1 MDNVYLIGI
10 GGIGMSALARYY
22 KHNNLFVAGY
32 DRTPSNLTSHLQA
45 EGIDINFQ
53 DSVDIIPKRIKDNP
67 DSLIIFTPAIPKDS
81 AQLQW
86 FKDNDY
92 KILKRSQA
100 LGYLAASK
108 KCLAVAGTHGKTTT
122 STLLAHLLH
131 DSGEGCTAFL
141 GGISSNY
148 NTNLILSKKNVLVAE
163 ADEFDRSFL
172 QLWPEIAVVTSADA
186 DHLDIYNNHETILG
200 AFADFAGQVKKSGTL
215 IVKKGLESKI
225 TGKTL
230 SKVLIYSYDQ
240 PCDFFASEIVPM
252 DGGFFS
258 FTFNYP
264 GGKIEG
270 CRVGIPGWINVENAI
285 AASAIAVTHGL
296 SPESIKKSLAT
307 FKGVRRRF
315 DIRINTPECSYIDDY
330 AHHPGELEAAISS
343 MRNIFRNRKLTVVF
357 QPHLYTRTRDFA
369 DGFAQ
374 SLGMAD
380 ELILMDIYPARELP
394 IDGVSSKMIL
404 DKVKLQEKTLAN
416 KDNLMEIIANKKI
429 DVLVTFG
436 AGDIDRFTDMIEK
449 QLKEQYNV

>member
-148 NTNLILSKKNVLVAE
+148 NTNLILSKNNVLVAE

-200 AFADFAGQVKKSGTL
+200 AFADFAG
-215 IVKKGLESKI
+215 
-225 TGKTL
+225 
-230 SKVLIYSYDQ
+230 
-240 PCDFFASEIVPM
+240 
-252 DGGFFS
+252 
-258 FTFNYP
+258 
-264 GGKIEG
+264 
-270 CRVGIPGWINVENAI
+270 
-285 AASAIAVTHGL
+285 
-296 SPESIKKSLAT
+296 
-307 FKGVRRRF
+307 
-315 DIRINTPECSYIDDY
+315 
-330 AHHPGELEAAISS
+330 
-343 MRNIFRNRKLTVVF
+343 
-357 QPHLYTRTRDFA
+357 
-369 DGFAQ
+369 
-374 SLGMAD
+374 
-380 ELILMDIYPARELP
+380 
-394 IDGVSSKMIL
+394 
-404 DKVKLQEKTLAN
+404 
-416 KDNLMEIIANKKI
+416 
-429 DVLVTFG
+429 
-436 AGDIDRFTDMIEK
+436 
-449 QLKEQYNV
+449 